1 MHFLACSSAVR
12 VEPGGGPRGCGRLPP
27 SRSAPLSA
35 TALKHRVRHPAS
47 LWGSARR
54 ASSAQTR
61 TRLSRPEPI
70 ARAPE
75 RWQHQV
81 PVPRPAPSA
90 FAGCPIG
97 CRWSRTMRP
106 SPLLGWNHLAAARRR
121 ALTVAFGVTG
131 VHRLPRLRD
140 AARASILPS
149 SSPRFNA
156 LVMPLATSRKSRPI
170 AVVFCSGG
178 SQAVDRWEV
187 DNAFNTLH
195 GGQPAAAAS
204 TILAILNC
212 SLFAAPRTAAA
223 LVYCM
228 LPRPPLCM
236 VLFDYVSQWNLLLGL
251 DLDLPVSYYRYSNRS
266 SSDC

>member
-1 MHFLACSSAVR
+1 MCKNRGYSLSLQNWRVVSS
-12 VEPGGGPRGCGRLPP
+12 PPPR
-27 SRSAPLSA
+27 
-35 TALKHRVRHPAS
+35 
-47 LWGSARR
+47 
-54 ASSAQTR
+54 
-61 TRLSRPEPI
+61 
-70 ARAPE
+70 
-75 RWQHQV
+75 
-81 PVPRPAPSA
+81 
-90 FAGCPIG
+90 
-97 CRWSRTMRP
+97 
-106 SPLLGWNHLAAARRR
+106 SPLRKSFTLALCEREDRFT
-121 ALTVAFGVTG
+121 LCTSFAF
-131 VHRLPRLRD
+131 RSLLRPKD
-140 AARASILPS
+140 LFATSSRDVARASILPS